1 MAGRLKI
8 YDGTSWV
15 YVDGPK
21 ELTSSW
27 TYNAISANSASYA
40 ITASHLLNFVQS
52 PSSSWASQSLSSSY
66 AVTASHLLNFVPS
79 PSSSWASSSISSISS
94 SYTSGSIVTNNTTF
108 ATASTFLYGSGSAV
122 AHRTALK
129 IVQMTSAE
137 YASLVTAGTTDMETI
152 YIVSD

>member
-8 YDGTSWV
+8 YTGTEWV

-27 TYNAISANSASYA
+27 AYNAISANSST
-40 ITASHLLNFVQS
+40 TA
-52 PSSSWASQSLSSSY
+52 SWASQSLSSSY
-66 AVTASHLLNFVPS
+66 AVTASHLLNFVQS
-79 PSSSWASSSISSISS
+79 PSSSWASSSITSISS
-94 SYTSGSIVTNNTTF
+94 SYTSGSIVTNNATF

-129 IVQMTSAE
+129 FVQLTPAA
-137 YASLVTAGTTDMETI
+137 YAALVTSGSADAETI